1 MKPFVIN
8 RHGQVVLPY
17 NFFPEMDLTVF
28 ETLEQF
34 TSVIKREFEQ
44 KARTEDDILSRLASG
59 EYRSRY
65 ELLRDLALHM
75 DWVNRYAFT
84 LYEKR
89 PMRWRDVPKHRDDV
103 FLQVIETAGRIDL
116 TAAVE
121 AAYWALP
128 PTWPD
133 QTDAENECLRLL
145 LNVVGCKASS
155 EADVPALPPT
165 LREVRANPRNL
176 AYCLRDYDPEYPVF
190 AYDDVLDCRSVIP
203 ELEAL
208 TRQAMVLHNQYPWDA
223 KSSARRVVEHL
234 HDQDVVVVL
243 YPRST
248 DALQFIRRAKS
259 GRPVARP
266 VPVAAE
272 ARKPMKPYP
281 PVEVRRRFSVLPR
294 LESLAV
300 YEGEVACTNEDLIR
314 NFAYNWSCMT
324 AKEIRE
330 KTGIEQ
336 RLYTHLDLEEISLR
350 AAQAAL
356 AHAGRKPEEIGAVLF
371 CTCTSSRLI
380 PSTAT
385 WLSGQLG
392 CYQTHVS
399 CDIVAACAGFAYGLS
414 EAIRLMQEVERPVLV
429 VCAEKFSDKIGTVR
443 TSRMIFGDGAA
454 AVVVGPSP
462 AGGPCDVDLLQTYAS
477 GPWAEVSAIIW
488 PNPDFDNNITVY
500 GPHVQT
506 LVKRYLAQMIGELT
520 ALPHPDGQPGT
531 FMDAIDLVIPHQAN
545 QTMVTS
551 LAQEAGV
558 APERLYFNIARV
570 GNTSAASIPMA
581 IRDAVREGRI
591 DRPMRI
597 FAPGFGAGAVAGYTV
612 LRVDPAIVA

>member
-28 ETLEQF
+28 DTLEQF

-44 KARTEDDILSRLASG
+44 KARTEAEILSRLASG

-75 DWVNRYAFT
+75 DWVDRYAFT

-89 PMRWRDVPKHRDDV
+89 PMRWRDVPQHRDDV
-103 FLQVIETAGRIDL
+103 FLPVVPSAGPCEL
-116 TAAVE
+116 AAALDAV
-121 AAYWALP
+121 YWALP

-133 QTDAENECLRLL
+133 QADAEDGCFWLL
-145 LNVVGCKASS
+145 LNVVGCKVGSGAVLSPL
-155 EADVPALPPT
+155 APT
-165 LREVRANPRNL
+165 VAQVRADPKNL
-176 AYCLRDYDPEYPVF
+176 TYCLREYDAEYPVF
-190 AYDDVLDCRSVIP
+190 PYDEVLDCRNRVP

-208 TRQAMVLHNQYPWDA
+208 TRQAMVLHNQYPWHA
-223 KSSARRVVEHL
+223 KSSVWQEIGRL
-234 HDQDVVVVL
+234 QDDDVVVAL

-248 DALQFIRRAKS
+248 EALQFIRRAKT
-259 GRPVARP
+259 GRTVARP

-281 PVEVRRRFSVLPR
+281 PVEVRRRFSILPR

-300 YEGEVACTNEDLIR
+300 YEGEIACTNEDLIR
-314 NFAYNWSCMT
+314 NFAYSWSCMT
-324 AKEIRE
+324 AQEIQE

-336 RLYTHLDLEEISLR
+336 RLYTTLDLEQISLR

-356 AHAGRKPEEIGAVLF
+356 AKAGRKPEEIGAVLF

-454 AVVVGPSP
+454 AVVVGPAP
-462 AGGPCDVDLLQTYAS
+462 AGAPCDVDLLQTYAS

-545 QTMVTS
+545 QIMVTS